1 MSLNEIGTKLKE
13 LRIKNNITQDE
24 LASNLY
30 LSRQAVSRWETG
42 KSIPDYQTLI
52 LICKFYNVN
61 MDYFFD
67 NNNVKDK
74 KYYFN
79 LVFENFNKQKIINKF
94 KIIIIILIVFVIIIF
109 SLFYTLYTFNK
120 NNIYELKYRSNELVC
135 NSGLI
140 ITSPKK
146 IIFKPCV
153 LSFSDGAEIN
163 NIEIY
168 YYEQND
174 KRIILSGGPNILN
187 FTWKDKRNVSEL
199 FNYGKINIDNNL
211 PNIYL
216 KITTEDNVEK
226 TIILDSRKI

>member
-1 MSLNEIGTKLKE
+1 M
-13 LRIKNNITQDE
+13 
-24 LASNLY
+24 
-30 LSRQAVSRWETG
+30 
-42 KSIPDYQTLI
+42 
-52 LICKFYNVN
+52 
-61 MDYFFD
+61 
-67 NNNVKDK
+67 
-74 KYYFN
+74 
-79 LVFENFNKQKIINKF
+79 LVFQGFFGIIKIF
-94 KIIIIILIVFVIIIF
+94 SLIFVIIIF
-109 SLFYTLYTFNK
+109 SLFYTFYTFNK
-120 NNIYELKYRSNELVC
+120 NNIYELEYRSNELVC

-146 IIFKPCV
+146 IIFKPCI
-153 LSFSDGAEIN
+153 LSFSDGTEIN

-174 KRIILSGGPNILN
+174 KRTILSGGPNILN

-199 FNYGKINIDNNL
+199 FNYVKINIDNNL